1 MSPRHIRIVTAL
13 QAVLAAGLLFSG
25 PAPAAGAAP
34 DAESCL
40 ACHGSKDS
48 GAPVVDAAA
57 FAASRHARSAC
68 VGCHSDIK
76 EYPHPEK
83 VAKVDCASCHAGEK
97 KAMQSGV
104 HAAVFAAKKN
114 GTANACA
121 SCHGNHATQ
130 SPTKLGLSLC
140 AQCHKKQVAEYK
152 GSVHGQANKHGD
164 PDAAICL
171 SCHGGGHSIRKI
183 ADPLS
188 SVSPLRLPETC
199 AKCHSDPD
207 LSRRHGLSTNDMY
220 KAYMNST
227 HAKAAQN
234 GEHAANCASCH
245 GSHDI
250 RRPNDPTSRIA
261 VGRIVK
267 TCGQCHGVEARKF
280 AASIHGQ
287 AAARGVRAAPTCV
300 DCHGEHDIRDHADAG
315 SRVSRGERAKS
326 CVQCH
331 QSARVIGRGVA
342 ADRVG
347 SFLTSFHGMAGQS
360 GDVKVA
366 DCASCHGWH
375 DVQPST
381 VTTSRTNPN
390 NLSNTCGQCHP
401 GAGSRWAGGVKIH
414 QALSDEGGGS
424 ALAAWATLFYRVTI
438 PLTVIGMILHNLL
451 DLWRKM
457 RLPRG
462 RRHRSDETP
471 LSVSERWQHALNA
484 VSFILLAYSGLALH
498 FPDAWWAWPFT
509 ALGGETARR
518 YAHRSAAALFLV
530 IGGRHLAYLATVP
543 GRKRLAAMLPAKR
556 DLFDPLHVFLY
567 NAGLSKQ
574 KPVLAQFSYVEKFEY
589 FALVWGSFVM
599 TATGGLLL
607 LHNMA
612 MAYLPLWAIE
622 VSRVVHYLE
631 AVLACLA
638 ILIWHGYWV
647 LLDPDVYPLNWAWL
661 TGETYLHSD
670 EEDEDAHH
678 NDKGHI

>member
-1 MSPRHIRIVTAL
+1 M
-13 QAVLAAGLLFSG
+13 
-25 PAPAAGAAP
+25 PAAAAEAPP

-40 ACHGSKDS
+40 SCHSSADS
-48 GAPVVDAAA
+48 GGPVVDAAA
-57 FAASRHARSAC
+57 FAASRHARAAC

-83 VAKVDCASCHAGEK
+83 VAKVDCASCHAGAK
-97 KAMQSGV
+97 KAISSGV
-104 HAAVFAAKKN
+104 HAAVFGAKKN
-114 GTANACA
+114 GTANACT
-121 SCHGNHATQ
+121 SCHGSHATQ
-130 SPTKLGLSLC
+130 SPSKLGLSLC
-140 AQCHKKQVAEYK
+140 AQCHKKEVVAYK
-152 GSVHGQANKHGD
+152 GSVHGKANKHGD

-171 SCHGGGHSIRKI
+171 SCHGGGHDIRKV

-227 HAKAAQN
+227 HAKAAQA

-250 RRPNDPTSRIA
+250 RPPNDPASRIA
-261 VGRIVK
+261 TGNIVK
-267 TCGQCHGVEARKF
+267 TCGQCHGVEAKKF

-287 AAARGVRAAPTCV
+287 ASARGVRSAPTCV
-300 DCHGEHDIRDHADAG
+300 ECHGEHDIRSHETAG
-315 SRVSRGERAKS
+315 SRLARSSRSEA

-331 QSARVIGRGVA
+331 QSERVIGRGVP

-347 SFLTSFHGMAGQS
+347 SFLTSFHGMAGKS

-381 VTTSRTNPN
+381 ITTSRTNPA
-390 NLSNTCGQCHP
+390 NLTQTCGQCHP
-401 GAGSRWAGGVKIH
+401 GAGSRWAGGAKIH
-414 QALSDEGGGS
+414 QALSDTGGGS
-424 ALAAWATLFYRVTI
+424 DLASWAALFYKITI
-438 PLTVIGMILHNLL
+438 PLTVLGMILHNLL

-457 RLPRG
+457 RSPRA
-462 RRHRSDETP
+462 RRHREDEVP
-471 LSVSERWQHALNA
+471 LSVNERWQHAVNA
-484 VSFILLAYSGLALH
+484 TAFLLLAYSGFALH

-509 ALGGETARR
+509 FVGGETARR
-518 YAHRSAAALFLV
+518 YAHRSAAALFMV
-530 IGGRHLAYLATVP
+530 VSGAHLSYLATAP
-543 GRKRLAAMLPAKR
+543 GRKRLFAMLPAKR
-556 DLFDPLHVFLY
+556 DLFDPLKVFAF
-567 NAGLSKQ
+567 NAGFSGK
-574 KPVLAQFSYVEKFEY
+574 KPVLAQFSYAEKFEY
-589 FALVWGSFVM
+589 WALIWGSFVM
-599 TATGGLLL
+599 TVTGALLL
-607 LHNMA
+607 MHNMA

-647 LLDPDVYPLNWAWL
+647 ALDPDVYPLNWAWL
-661 TGETYLHSD
+661 TGETYLHHEDDDD
-670 EEDEDAHH
+670 EHH
-678 NDKGHI
+678 DDKGH

>member
-1 MSPRHIRIVTAL
+1 MSGR
-13 QAVLAAGLLFSG
+13 AAAAE
-25 PAPAAGAAP
+25 APP

-40 ACHGSKDS
+40 ACHSSKDS
-48 GAPVVDAAA
+48 GAPVVDAAE
-57 FAASRHARSAC
+57 FAASRHARAAC
-68 VGCHSDIK
+68 TGCHSDIK

-83 VAKVDCASCHAGEK
+83 IHKVDCASCHAGPN
-97 KAMQSGV
+97 KAMASGV
-104 HAAVFAAKKN
+104 HAAIFSARKN
-114 GTANACA
+114 GGGNACVA
-121 SCHGNHATQ
+121 CHGNHATR
-130 SPTKLGLSLC
+130 SPSKLGLSLC

-152 GSVHGQANKHGD
+152 GSVHGRANKHGD

-171 SCHGGGHSIRKI
+171 SCHGGGHVIRKVR
-183 ADPLS
+183 DPLS

-199 AKCHSDPD
+199 AKCHSDPE
-207 LSRRHGLSTNDMY
+207 LARRHGLSTNDMY

-250 RRPNDPTSRIA
+250 KPPSDPDSRIA
-261 VGRIVK
+261 PARIAK
-267 TCGQCHGVEARKF
+267 TCGRCHAVEAKKF

-287 AAARGVRAAPTCV
+287 AEARGVRAAPTCV
-300 DCHGEHDIRDHADAG
+300 ECHGEHDIRGPGMEG
-315 SRVSRGERAKS
+315 SRVARGERSEA

-331 QSARVIGRGVA
+331 QSARVIGRGVP

-347 SFLTSFHGMAGQS
+347 TFLSSFHGMAGKS

-381 VTTSRTNPN
+381 FTASRTNPN
-390 NLSNTCGQCHP
+390 NLSQTCGQCHP
-401 GAGSRWAGGVKIH
+401 GAGKRWAGGVNIH
-414 QALSDEGGGS
+414 QGLSDGGGGS
-424 ALAAWATLFYRVTI
+424 ALAGWATLFYRITI
-438 PLTVIGMILHNLL
+438 PMTVIGMILHNLL

-457 RLPRG
+457 RRPRA
-462 RRHRSDETP
+462 RRHRDEEVP

-484 VSFILLAYSGLALH
+484 ISFILLAYSGLALH

-509 ALGGETARR
+509 ALGGETVRR

-530 IGGRHLAYLATVP
+530 IGGRHLAYLATAP
-543 GRKRLAAMLPAKR
+543 GRMRLAAMLPAKR
-556 DLFDPLHVFLY
+556 DLFDPLKVFAY
-567 NAGLSKQ
+567 NIGASKQ
-574 KPVLAQFSYVEKFEY
+574 KPVLAQFSYIEKFEY

-612 MAYLPLWAIE
+612 MAYLPLWVIE

-638 ILIWHGYWV
+638 ILIWHGYWII
-647 LLDPDVYPLNWAWL
+647 LDPDVYPLNWAWL
-661 TGETYLHSD
+661 TGETYLPGD
-670 EEDEDAHH
+670 GEDDKHD
-678 NDKGHI
+678 DKGH